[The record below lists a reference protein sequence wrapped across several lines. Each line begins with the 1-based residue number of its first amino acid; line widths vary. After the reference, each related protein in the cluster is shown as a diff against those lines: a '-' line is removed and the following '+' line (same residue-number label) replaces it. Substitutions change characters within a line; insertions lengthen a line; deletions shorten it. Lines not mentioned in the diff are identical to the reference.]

1 MKFQSLLAAVLLVG
15 GCHAQLNGS
24 ESAAAPAPAETAEGQ
39 QAQVKL
45 LPLTI
50 RTAAG
55 TRAFRVEVAR
65 TMDEQAQGLM
75 FRTSLPEDGGMLF
88 PFDVV
93 RPASF
98 WMKNTVISLD
108 LLFIRAD
115 GSIARIAADA
125 VPYSLD
131 PIVSGEPVTAVL
143 ELAGGKA
150 AALGIKAGDHVSW
163 AGGPDPVR

>member
-1 MKFQSLLAAVLLVG
+1 MKTGFLLAGALLVG
-15 GCHAQLNGS
+15 ACHAPLNGS
-24 ESAAAPAPAETAEGQ
+24 ESAATPAPAAADQTSVEM
-39 QAQVKL
+39 

-50 RTAAG
+50 RTAAASH
-55 TRAFRVEVAR
+55 AFRVEVVR
-65 TMDEQAQGLM
+65 TEEAQAQGLM
-75 FRTSLPEDGGMLF
+75 FRTSLPDDGGMLF
-88 PFDVV
+88 PFEVV

-115 GSIARIAADA
+115 GTIARIAADA

-131 PIVSGEPVTAVL
+131 PISSGEPVAAVL

-150 AALGIKAGDHVSW
+150 AALGIRPGDRVSW
-163 AGGPDPVR
+163 TGGPGQAR

>member
-1 MKFQSLLAAVLLVG
+1 MKLVSMLAALILVG

-24 ESAAAPAPAETAEGQ
+24 ESAAAPVVAEQQNPA
-39 QAQVKL
+39 L

-50 RTAAG
+50 QAASG
-55 TRAFRVEVAR
+55 RHAFRVEVAR
-65 TMDEQAQGLM
+65 TDEEQAQGLM
-75 FRTSLPEDGGMLF
+75 FRTSLPDDGGMLF
-88 PFDVV
+88 PFDPV

-108 LLFIRAD
+108 LLFVRAD
-115 GSIARIAADA
+115 GSIARIAANA

-131 PIVSGEPVTAVL
+131 PIVSGEPVKAVL

-150 AALGIKAGDHVSW
+150 AALGIAEGDHVSW